1 MISVAPPPLQ
11 PFAGSGNQ
19 QLVSTVE
26 VPSGQSL
33 ELHEVLVDN
42 VGPEK
47 WMRFRFLAPAIG
59 KQPGDKSFADVED
72 DFAYLCTA
80 LALPYLKEFGLS
92 ADVVAVSFLSEPVPF
107 GESDPD
113 VTQFVEVF
121 RVSTGVCEWE
131 GF

>member
-1 MISVAPPPLQ
+1 MISVAPLPLP
-11 PFAGSGNQ
+11 PFAGNGNQ
-19 QLVSTVE
+19 QLVSKVE

-59 KQPGDKSFADVED
+59 KQPGDQSFADVEN

-92 ADVVAVSFLSEPVPF
+92 ADVIAVYFLSEPVPF
-107 GESDPD
+107 GESDPN

-121 RVSTGVCEWE
+121 RVSAGVCKWE